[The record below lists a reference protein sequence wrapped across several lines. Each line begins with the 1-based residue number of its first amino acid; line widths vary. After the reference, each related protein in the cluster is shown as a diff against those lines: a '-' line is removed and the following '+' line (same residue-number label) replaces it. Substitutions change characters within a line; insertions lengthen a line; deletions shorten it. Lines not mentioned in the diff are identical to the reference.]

1 MGYLVVAYWNGLANN
16 AMTDEQ
22 RAALDPASREYMQ
35 RVNGSKT
42 HVVGMLLYNTVLW
55 LLKGCWAVYYARLT

>member
-1 MGYLVVAYWNGLANN
+1 MGYLVAACWKGLANN
-16 AMTDEQ
+16 AMTDEH
-22 RAALDPASREYMQ
+22 RATLDPNSQEYRW

-42 HVVGMLLYNTVLW
+42 HVTGMLLYNTVLW